1 MFENG
6 MHWVK
11 EDSWWVVKRYEKVS
25 SWEGPHL
32 LGSQHRI
39 QHPDEEELKSHF
51 LFISHIKFGSG

>member
-1 MFENG
+1 

-11 EDSWWVVKRYEKVS
+11 EDSWWAVKRYEKVS

-39 QHPDEEELKSHF
+39 HPDEEELKSHF
-51 LFISHIKFGSG
+51 LFISLIKFGSG